1 MKTNFGYKIVTY
13 NKNIKNKHKITV
25 TKTKLNSLLKKDLT
39 YLILTN
45 MKNKLICL
53 FTTLLSV
60 VSLHAQDFQG
70 MAVYESKTSLGD
82 MMPKL
87 DSKEITPEM
96 KKMIEERMKHMFE
109 KTFILNFDKTASIY
123 QEEEKLSA
131 PGDNGGMK
139 MMSSFLGGGGKQY
152 KNIKEKNLLIEK
164 EMFGK
169 EFLVSDSL
177 PQIKWKM
184 ESETKKIGNY
194 TCYKATA
201 SVPVDQSN
209 LLNFKPKKGA
219 EEEMKKK
226 SSEELKS
233 TNFMDMVE
241 MPKEKTITAWYTPEI
256 PVSQGP
262 ENYWGLPGLILEV
275 SDGKTMI
282 LCSKVVLNPKEKA
295 EIKAPKKGEKVTQA
309 EFAKIMAKKMQ
320 EMQDMY
326 PGGGGGR
333 GRMRIGG

>member
-1 MKTNFGYKIVTY
+1 
-13 NKNIKNKHKITV
+13 
-25 TKTKLNSLLKKDLT
+25 
-39 YLILTN
+39 
-45 MKNKLICL
+45 MKNSLICL
-53 FTTLLSV
+53 FTFLLSV
-60 VSLHAQDFQG
+60 ASLQAQNFQG

-82 MMPKL
+82 LMPKL
-87 DSKEITPEM
+87 DNKEITPEM
-96 KKMIEERMKHMFE
+96 RKMIEERMKQMFE
-109 KTFILNFDKTASIY
+109 KTFILNFDKTSSIY
-123 QEEEKLSA
+123 QEEEKLSG
-131 PGDNGGMK
+131 PGGDNGMR
-139 MMSSFLGGGGKQY
+139 MMSSFMGGGGKQY
-152 KNIKEKNLLIEK
+152 KNIKDKSLLIEK

-184 ESETKKIGNY
+184 EGETKKIGNY

-201 SVPVDQSN
+201 SIPVDQSN

-226 SSEELKS
+226 TESEQRS

-241 MPKEKTITAWYTPEI
+241 MPKEKIITAWYTPDI

-275 SDGKTMI
+275 SDDKTTI
-282 LCSKVVLNPKEKA
+282 LCSKIVINPKEKV
-295 EIKAPKKGEKVTQA
+295 EIKAPKKGEKVSQA

-320 EMQDMY
+320 EMQEM
-326 PGGGGGR
+326 GGGGR
-333 GRMRIGG
+333 GGRMRIGG